1 MKVSKGVI
9 VALFIGLILIGAG
22 TLYMLWQDEVDRGD
36 SISGNLDTAQ
46 ALLPIVSNGVT
57 TAEADLAAAQAGL
70 TAAQAKLALAQANL
84 AEFVDRFPTPP
95 PPAAVQT
102 IDYGTRLFI
111 LASNNSLNMTEFH
124 ADDFSPVTI
133 DKIKYQQTSM
143 EIKVTGIIEN
153 INNFIGNLET
163 ANDYLTATID
173 SANITF
179 STEFD
184 TELGAV
190 PPPEAMISI
199 TILALES

>member
-9 VALFIGLILIGAG
+9 VALFTGLILIGAG
-22 TLYMLWQDEVDRGD
+22 ILYMLWQDEVDRGD
-36 SISGNLDTAQ
+36 SISANLDTAQ
-46 ALLPIVSNGVT
+46 ALLPIVNQGVT
-57 TAEADLAAAQAGL
+57 TAEADLATAQAGL

-95 PPAAVQT
+95 PQAAVQT
-102 IDYGTRLFI
+102 IDYGKKLFV
-111 LASNNSLNMTEFH
+111 LASNNSLNLTEFH
-124 ADDFSPVTI
+124 ADDFSSVTI

-143 EIKVTGIIEN
+143 EIKVTGLIDN

-173 SANITF
+173 SASITF

-190 PPPEAMISI
+190 PPPEAVISI